1 MKIFFCILPS
11 GVNAKTFCRFT
22 HKQFNF
28 FFVSGILSVRCCSD
42 TYYIHKILND
52 QCGVAI
58 DNRMVDVFVV
68 VGNNILFAVYF
79 TREHLYYNINTIGGT
94 SFAKN
99 CMKVGSKYLFHFCC
113 LDELGN
119 RTNIIH

>member
-1 MKIFFCILPS
+1 MPRITGLFIRNEDFFLCSALRGERKNVLPLY
-11 GVNAKTFCRFT
+11 TQT
-22 HKQFNF
+22 IQY

-94 SFAKN
+94 SA
-99 CMKVGSKYLFHFCC
+99 LQ
-113 LDELGN
+113 
-119 RTNIIH
+119 RIA